1 MVDCT
6 SLENWQGATLREF
19 ESHRLRQFGIQKRPN
34 QAGNSTLPV
43 QTDHSGQIQPSLC
56 RLDVWVMSPARTLLA
71 RAGLAAG

>member
-1 MVDCT
+1 
-6 SLENWQGATLREF
+6 
-19 ESHRLRQFGIQKRPN
+19 
-34 QAGNSTLPV
+34 V